1 MKAFT
6 LLSLA
11 TLAIVACSVE
21 SSQIVIED
29 TVKVSEVFDVSKA
42 QTPEWA
48 RDAVI
53 YQINTRQYSDA
64 GTFEA
69 VEADLA
75 RIKALGVDIL
85 WFMPIHPIG
94 EEKRKGSMGSPYAVK
109 DFRSV
114 NPDLGTIEDFTSLVG
129 AAHALDMKVI
139 IDWVANHTAWD
150 NHLIT
155 DQPDWYTRDEA
166 GQMQHPEDTD
176 WLDVADLDYAQKGL
190 RDYMKESLLYWV
202 RDVGIDGYRCD
213 VAGMVPTDFWEDV
226 RAALDEVK
234 PVFMLAEW
242 QEPELHNSA
251 FDASYGWRWK
261 EIMQDVVNGKANAKD
276 MADYYTDYQNN
287 WPKGAMRMA
296 YTSNHDQNTW
306 DGIPRDI
313 YGDAYEAAMVLSF
326 TGEGIPL
333 IYSGQECAN
342 QKRLEFFEKDLI
354 EWRCDDPLNE
364 LFRDLVQFKT
374 DNPVLH
380 NGAWGARAKVVEN
393 SEPQKIF
400 SFSRHK
406 DDNTVFVVVNL
417 SDQTQSFQLSNG
429 LPLGQY
435 SQFGTNAPVTMTG
448 KDMSLPPWGWSI
460 YVRN

>member
-1 MKAFT
+1 MRKFF
-6 LLSLA
+6 LLSVAAL
-11 TLAIVACSVE
+11 TLAACGVDKSETVTQALGTT
-21 SSQIVIED
+21 SKSINFSQA
-29 TVKVSEVFDVSKA
+29 K
-42 QTPEWA
+42 TPEWA
-48 RDAVI
+48 RNAVI
-53 YQINTRQYSDA
+53 YQINTRQYSES
-64 GTFEA
+64 GTFAA

-75 RIKALGVDIL
+75 RIKALGVDVL
-85 WFMPIHPIG
+85 WLMPIHPIG
-94 EEKRKGSMGSPYAVK
+94 EKKRKGSMGSPYAVK

-114 NPDLGTIEDFTSLVG
+114 NPDLGTLEDFKSLVNT
-129 AAHALDMKVI
+129 AHALDMKVI

-150 NHLIT
+150 NHLIR
-155 DQPDWYTRDEA
+155 DQPDWFTQDEA
-166 GQMQHPEDTD
+166 GQMRHPKDTD
-176 WLDVADLDYAQKGL
+176 WLDVADLDYTQQGL

-202 RDVGIDGYRCD
+202 SDVGIDGYRCD

-226 RAALDEVK
+226 RLALDGIK

-251 FDASYGWRWK
+251 FDASYAWRWK
-261 EIMQDVVNGKANAKD
+261 EIMQDIVNGQARAQD

-306 DGIPRDI
+306 DGIPQDI

-342 QKRLEFFEKDLI
+342 TKRLEFFEKDLI
-354 EWRCDDPLNE
+354 EWRCDDPLNG
-364 LFRDLVQFKT
+364 LFRELVQLKT

-393 SEPQKIF
+393 SKPQKIF
-400 SFSRHK
+400 SFIRHK
-406 DDNTVFVVVNL
+406 EDNAVFVVVNL
-417 SDQTQSFQLSNG
+417 SDQTQKFQISDG
-429 LPLGQY
+429 LTLAQY
-435 SQFGTNAPVTMTG
+435 STFPTNSPVTLTG